1 MRTDPLP
8 LTFFIP
14 YFSVGDFLYGSAQP
28 HSTQRPC
35 ETAASSWVK
44 RRFVFVMNR
53 TEQIRSHA
61 GPSLLALA
69 IVHTL
74 LVAASIIAGAL
85 LKHGATVVN
94 P

>member
-1 MRTDPLP
+1 
-8 LTFFIP
+8 
-14 YFSVGDFLYGSAQP
+14 
-28 HSTQRPC
+28 
-35 ETAASSWVK
+35 
-44 RRFVFVMNR
+44 MNR

-85 LKHGATVVN
+85 LKHGCAPQKPATAHATLCSSQYS
-94 P
+94 